1 MIRSAHNGHKDQ
13 LAVDITEGEAPEAL
27 QPNLSQSLYEYLN
40 RFSPK
45 MNFDYSI
52 NKMQEVSSEIS
63 RQVSEY
69 IKTSK
74 LQMSISENRQLA
86 ELAVNSIKTAI
97 AKRWQ
102 MHKFFSD
109 MDVGLSLSVAIDRL
123 QPINDMI
130 QEAVFLPAD
139 DESDDEIGEETE
151 RDMNPGNST
160 EPAGVDRIVQTG
172 NSFITDIVRP
182 PEELRKV
189 RSSSRVFR
197 RGLLN
202 DSNDNF
208 TSQESDLDYLDGLS
222 NDQVKE
228 LTGLETL
235 DDFCN
240 EKLLR
245 RKIQNIQKLEGA
257 NQSIKDKLVTRLM
270 MGNYYKYANEKLSS
284 QNMSLLPEI
293 KKKKLF
299 IPEGHRTSISDEETE
314 HGDSEKSHEDE
325 EEKLNEEEVIL
336 TKEDQTP
343 SYHDYPFNTIMGCS
357 HYQRNCKVECPIC
370 LRWYPCRFCHDA
382 VVKSHKFV
390 RSEVRHILCMKCNTP
405 QVPDTN
411 YCTNCK
417 HELAEYFCRKCK
429 LYDNDT
435 IKDIYHC
442 DKCGICRLGLGLDK
456 DFFHCDTCNICLSID
471 LKEKHKCVSNTA
483 HCNCPICNEYLFIS
497 MSKVVF
503 MSCGHLIH
511 QACYDEMIKHS
522 FRCPLCKKTIANMD
536 AQFRILDQEIAQLPM
551 PSPYN
556 LWKIIASCNDC
567 KGKSIVPYHILGL
580 KCRYC
585 NSFNTN
591 NLKLIKPETEIES
604 EVDEQEE
611 EGQASYAMRLV
622 PTNLHANFHIDVPA
636 EEDFISDDIGERSD
650 SENLEDDEEDRLN
663 ILSLRRLTH
672 SISNNLPSS
681 RNGFNILSE
690 STNTSVV
697 ALLQNFVNNSI
708 NSKPSDS

>member
-1 MIRSAHNGHKDQ
+1 MIRSTDNGHKDQ
-13 LAVDITEGEAPEAL
+13 LAANTAKKEVPETL
-27 QPNLSQSLYEYLN
+27 ESNPLQSLYEYLN
-40 RFSPK
+40 SFSPK
-45 MNFDYSI
+45 MNFDFSI
-52 NKMQEVSSEIS
+52 NRMQEVSSEIS
-63 RQVSEY
+63 RQVSDY

-97 AKRWQ
+97 AKRLQ
-102 MHKFFSD
+102 MRKFFND

-123 QPINDMI
+123 QQINDMI
-130 QEAVFLPAD
+130 QEAVLLPAD
-139 DESDDEIGEETE
+139 DESDNEIGEETE
-151 RDMNPGNST
+151 RDVNSGNST
-160 EPAGVDRIVQTG
+160 EPVGVDKIVQTG
-172 NSFITDIVRP
+172 NPFITDIVRP
-182 PEELRKV
+182 PEEPGTV
-189 RSSSRVFR
+189 RSSSRVFKR
-197 RGLLN
+197 VLPN
-202 DSNDNF
+202 DTNDNL
-208 TSQESDLDYLDGLS
+208 TSQESDLDYVDGLS
-222 NDQVKE
+222 NDQVKK
-228 LTGLETL
+228 LTDLETL
-235 DDFCN
+235 NDFCN

-245 RKIQNIQKLEGA
+245 TKIQNIQKLEGTS
-257 NQSIKDKLVTRLM
+257 QSTKNKLVTRLM

-284 QNMSLLPEI
+284 QNISISPEI

-299 IPEGHRTSISDEETE
+299 IPQDNTSIPEEALQRGVSKKTQE
-314 HGDSEKSHEDE
+314 NE
-325 EEKLNEEEVIL
+325 ENLNEGEVIL
-336 TKEDQTP
+336 TEEDQRP
-343 SYHDYPFNTIMGCS
+343 SYHDGPFNTIMGCS
-357 HYQRNCKVECPIC
+357 HYQRNCKLECPIC
-370 LRWYPCRFCHDA
+370 FRWYPCRFCHDSE
-382 VVKSHKFV
+382 VKSHRLV
-390 RSEVRHILCMKCNTP
+390 RSEVKHVLCMKCNVP

-417 HELAEYFCRKCK
+417 QELAEYFCLKCK

-435 IKDIYHC
+435 TKDIYHC

-456 DFFHCDTCNICLSID
+456 DFFHCDICNICLSID

-483 HCNCPICNEYLFIS
+483 HCNCPICNEYLFVS

-536 AQFRILDQEIAQLPM
+536 AQFRILDQEISQLPM
-551 PSPYN
+551 PTPYN
-556 LWKIIASCNDC
+556 MWKIIVSCNDC

-591 NLKLIKPETEIES
+591 NLKLIKPETEIEGDI
-604 EVDEQEE
+604 DEQEE
-611 EGQASYAMRLV
+611 EGHASHAMRLV

-650 SENLEDDEEDRLN
+650 SENLEDEGEDRQN
-663 ILSLRRLTH
+663 ILSLRGLTH

-690 STNTSVV
+690 PNNTSIV

-708 NSKPSDS
+708 SSKPSDS